1 MPAISVIIPAY
12 NSQNTILST
21 IESVQ
26 KQSFSN
32 LEILVI
38 DDGSQDETVEVVN
51 SIEDE
56 RIKVK
61 SFQNGGVS
69 LARNRG
75 ISLAKGE
82 YIAFMD
88 ADDLWTSDKL
98 ELQLTALEKHPEAAL
113 AYSWTYIMSEDGEK
127 VHKCHPIYHQGDVY
141 KELLIYNFLLSPGS
155 NILVRK
161 AAIDSTGDFDT
172 SLSHYEDWDFCLR
185 LAINWYFVVV
195 PKYQVFYRQSS
206 NSASSNIEAFEKS
219 VLTVIERSFQY
230 APKEIQY
237 LKSKSIASS
246 HLYWTQLYLTRV
258 AGFAGVNQA
267 RKHLFKAIS
276 LYPKI
281 LLNKKAQIF
290 LLKIVLMYFL
300 TPGLASNLLRFIS
313 EKRSTKL
320 QNINYVGTRNEL
332 GVGS

>member
-1 MPAISVIIPAY
+1 MPVISVIIPAY
-12 NSQNTILST
+12 NSQDTILET

-26 KQSFSN
+26 KQTFSDF
-32 LEILVI
+32 EILVI

-51 SIEDE
+51 SIDDE
-56 RIKVK
+56 RIKVN
-61 SFQNGGVS
+61 SFKNGGVS

-98 ELQLTALEKHPEAAL
+98 ELQLEALQKHPEAAL
-113 AYSWTYIMSEDGEK
+113 TYSWTYIMSEDGSK
-127 VHKCHPIYHQGDVY
+127 VHKCDPISYQGDVY
-141 KELLIYNFLLSPGS
+141 QDLLIYNFILSPSS

-161 AAIDSTGDFDT
+161 SAIDSTGDFDT
-172 SLSHYEDWDFCLR
+172 NLSHYEDWDFCLR
-185 LAINWYFVVV
+185 LARNWSFIVI

-206 NSASSNIEAFEKS
+206 SSASSNIKAFEKS
-219 VLTVIERSFQY
+219 VLTVIERSFEY
-230 APKEIQY
+230 APPEIQY

-246 HLYWTQLYLTRV
+246 HLYWTQLYLNRV
-258 AGFAGVNQA
+258 AGFSGVNQA
-267 RKHLFKAIS
+267 RKHLFKAIR

-290 LLKIVLMYFL
+290 LFKIFLMYLL
-300 TPGLASNLLRFIS
+300 TPQLAEAVLQFLS

-320 QNINYVGTRNEL
+320 QKVNQEL
-332 GVGS
+332 RIGHGA